1 MSSFSGI
8 LLREKKYS
16 LVRQEAVPLNKSWS
30 HQIKYYLRS
39 SDGMKRI
46 LRIMKYGFSIGFIFG
61 LVKAIYLI
69 FSNKYFSFGL
79 HRLILFDLTDN
90 INRGILY
97 GLIIMITATLSL
109 KVIYLIW
116 EKLFSTFFEVK
127 VVKKKKLAPLL
138 KGTSFLIIFAYLL
151 LQILNYIRSPDHSV
165 QFLLVHSLIVFL
177 FFLLILQIEKT
188 NFQLLRS
195 KLLSISK
202 SAGIKITAVVF
213 FSIFALVNILNFGQ
227 KLFNPPSGPNVIL
240 IVPDALRADHLGCY
254 GYSRPTSPQIDKFA
268 ADALLFENAMSNSPW
283 TKPSMGSVFTSM
295 YPYEHKA
302 FSWMDNLPDE
312 RLTLAEVF
320 RNRNYATFAIQTNPS
335 ITEKHN
341 FKQGFQYYREMVLEK
356 GEIVTSSFN
365 TWVKKHKKKPF
376 FAYLHY
382 MDTHVPY
389 NAPQEFSQIF
399 GLEDDTLFTP
409 GEFQTMDVRLLGE
422 MGLSKHDKQNLVN
435 LYDAS
440 IKYFD
445 SNFAKIVD
453 NLRKLGI
460 LNKTIII
467 LTSDHGE
474 EFWEH
479 DGFAHGHTV
488 YNELLH
494 VPLIIGYSPRLPKRH
509 MKSYVQLLDLFPTIL
524 SLARIKNYFELRGRD
539 LAAAALANKKINEE
553 ILFEG
558 ILYGSEKKAILKDG
572 WKLIENTGKKNKGTF
587 HPLGDLTKYRYP
599 EYEKGFELYNL
610 NQDFSEKHNLI
621 NNYPQIAANLEKQ
634 LFVFRMS
641 LPDIKQQRKTKLKE
655 KLEDLKSL
663 GYIK

>member
-1 MSSFSGI
+1 
-8 LLREKKYS
+8 
-16 LVRQEAVPLNKSWS
+16 
-30 HQIKYYLRS
+30 
-39 SDGMKRI
+39 
-46 LRIMKYGFSIGFIFG
+46 
-61 LVKAIYLI
+61 
-69 FSNKYFSFGL
+69 L
-79 HRLILFDLTDN
+79 HRLILFNLADS

-97 GLIIMITATLSL
+97 GLIIVIIFTLAIRAAYFIR
-109 KVIYLIW
+109 K
-116 EKLFSTFFEVK
+116 KLFSAFFEVK
-127 VVKKKKLAPLL
+127 VVKKKKLTPLL
-138 KGTSFLIIFAYLL
+138 KVPSFVILFAYLFI
-151 LQILNYIRSPDHSV
+151 QILKYARNANQGV
-165 QFLLVHSLIVFL
+165 QFLLGQSLIVFIL
-177 FFLLILQIEKT
+177 FLLVLRLEKIDI
-188 NFQLLRS
+188 QLLRS
-195 KLLSISK
+195 KASNVFESTGL
-202 SAGIKITAVVF
+202 KITAGVF
-213 FSIFALVNILNFGQ
+213 ISIFALINILNFGQ

-268 ADALLFENAMSNSPW
+268 ADSLFFEKAISNSPW

-341 FKQGFQYYREMVLEK
+341 FRQGFQYYQEMVLEK
-356 GEIVTSSFN
+356 GEIVTSNFN

-389 NAPQEFSQIF
+389 NAPQEFSKIF
-399 GLEDDTLFTP
+399 GLKDDSMFTP
-409 GEFQTMDVRLLGE
+409 GEFKTMDVRLLGE
-422 MGLSKHDKQNLVN
+422 MGLSKHDKQSLVD
-435 LYDAS
+435 LYDAA

-453 NLRKLGI
+453 NLKKLGI

-494 VPLIIGYSPRLPKRH
+494 VPLIIGYSPHLPKRH
-509 MKSYVQLLDLFPTIL
+509 IKPYVQLLDFFPTTL
-524 SLARIKNYFELRGRD
+524 SLAGIKNNFELRGRD
-539 LAAAALANKKINEE
+539 LAMAALANKQINEE

-558 ILYGSEKKAILKDG
+558 VLFGSERKGIIKDG

-599 EYEKGFELYNL
+599 KYEKGFELYNI

-621 NNYPQIAANLEKQ
+621 NNYPQIATNLKKQ

-655 KLEDLKSL
+655 KLDDLKSL

>member
-1 MSSFSGI
+1 MKIGI
-8 LLREKKYS
+8 
-16 LVRQEAVPLNKSWS
+16 
-30 HQIKYYLRS
+30 
-39 SDGMKRI
+39 
-46 LRIMKYGFSIGFIFG
+46 SIGFVFG
-61 LVKAIYLI
+61 LAKAIFLI
-69 FSNKYFSFGL
+69 YSNKYSYYRM
-79 HRLILFDLTDN
+79 HRLILFNLTDN

-97 GLIIMITATLSL
+97 GLIIVIIFALVI
-109 KVIYLIW
+109 KVTYFIRK
-116 EKLFSTFFEVK
+116 KLFSGFFEVK
-127 VVKKKKLAPLL
+127 VIKKKNLTPLL
-138 KGTSFLIIFAYLL
+138 KVSSFVILFVYLL
-151 LQILNYIRSPDHSV
+151 IQILKYSRNTNQGV
-165 QFLLVHSLIVFL
+165 QFLLGQSLIVFIL
-177 FFLLILQIEKT
+177 FLLVLRLEKID
-188 NFQLLRS
+188 FQLLKS
-195 KLLSISK
+195 KIVNIFK
-202 SAGIKITAVVF
+202 SAGIKITAGVF
-213 FSIFALVNILNFGQ
+213 ISIFVLINILNFGQ
-227 KLFNPPSGPNVIL
+227 KLFNSPSGPNVIL

-254 GYSRPTSPQIDKFA
+254 GYSRPTSPQIDEFA
-268 ADALLFENAMSNSPW
+268 ADALFFEKAMSNSPW

-335 ITEKHN
+335 ITAKHN

-365 TWVKKHKKKPF
+365 AWVKKHKKKPF

-389 NAPQEFSQIF
+389 NAPQQFSQIF
-399 GLEDDTLFTP
+399 GLKDDTLFTP
-409 GEFQTMDVRLLGE
+409 GEFKTMDVRLLGE
-422 MGLSKHDKQNLVN
+422 MGLSKQDKQSLVN
-435 LYDAS
+435 LYDAA

-445 SNFAKIVD
+445 SNFARIVD
-453 NLRKLGI
+453 NLKKLGV

-494 VPLIIGYSPRLPKRH
+494 VPLIIGYSPHLPKKRI
-509 MKSYVQLLDLFPTIL
+509 KSYVQLLDFFPTIL
-524 SLARIKNYFELRGRD
+524 SLVRIRNDFELRGRD
-539 LAAAALANKKINEE
+539 LAAAALANKQINEE
-553 ILFEG
+553 ILIEG
-558 ILYGSEKKAILKDG
+558 ILFGSERKAVLKDG

-599 EYEKGFELYNL
+599 EYEKGFELYNI

-621 NNYPQIAANLEKQ
+621 NNNPQIAANLKKQ

-655 KLEDLKSL
+655 KLDDLKSL

>member
-1 MSSFSGI
+1 
-8 LLREKKYS
+8 
-16 LVRQEAVPLNKSWS
+16 
-30 HQIKYYLRS
+30 
-39 SDGMKRI
+39 MKRI
-46 LRIMKYGFSIGFIFG
+46 LGIMKIGISIGFIFG

-69 FSNKYFSFGL
+69 YSNKYFYYRL
-79 HRLILFDLTDN
+79 HRLILFNLADN
-90 INRGILY
+90 INRGVLY
-97 GLIIMITATLSL
+97 GLII
-109 KVIYLIW
+109 VIIFALAMKLTYLIQK
-116 EKLFSTFFEVK
+116 KLFSTFFEVK
-127 VVKKKKLAPLL
+127 VIKKKKLTPLL
-138 KGTSFLIIFAYLL
+138 KVPSFVIIFAYLL
-151 LQILNYIRSPDHSV
+151 IQILKYVRNTNHNA
-165 QFLLVHSLIVFL
+165 QFLLVQSLIVFL
-177 FFLLILQIEKT
+177 LFLLVLRLEKMD
-188 NFQLLRS
+188 FQLLKS
-195 KLLSISK
+195 KIFSIFK
-202 SAGIKITAVVF
+202 SAGIKITTGVF
-213 FSIFALVNILNFGQ
+213 ISVFVLINILNSGQ
-227 KLFNPPSGPNVIL
+227 KLFYSPSGPNVIL

-254 GYSRPTSPQIDKFA
+254 GYGRPTSPQIDKFA
-268 ADALLFENAMSNSPW
+268 AEALLFEKAMSNSPW
-283 TKPSMGSVFTSM
+283 TKPSIGSVFTSM

-302 FSWMDNLPDE
+302 FFWMDNLPDE

-341 FKQGFQYYREMVLEK
+341 FKQGFQYYRETVLEK
-356 GEIVTSSFN
+356 GEVVTSSFN
-365 TWVKKHKKKPF
+365 TWIKKHKKKPF

-399 GLEDDTLFTP
+399 GLKDDTLFIP
-409 GEFQTMDVRLLGE
+409 GEFKTIDVRLLGE
-422 MGLSKHDKQNLVN
+422 MGLSKHDKQSLVN
-435 LYDAS
+435 LYDAA

-494 VPLIIGYSPRLPKRH
+494 VPLIIGYSPHLPKRH
-509 MKSYVQLLDLFPTIL
+509 IKSYVQLLDLFPTIL
-524 SLARIKNYFELRGRD
+524 SLAGIKNDSELRGRD
-539 LAAAALANKKINEE
+539 LTSVSFANKKINEE

-558 ILYGSEKKAILKDG
+558 ILYGSEKKGIIKNG

-587 HPLGDLTKYRYP
+587 YPLGDLTKYRYP
-599 EYEKGFELYNL
+599 EYEKGFELYNID
-610 NQDFSEKHNLI
+610 QDFSEKHNLI
-621 NNYPQIAANLEKQ
+621 NNYPKIATNLKKQ